1 MRRMAETKEV
11 IIITSKTCTRC
22 PVVKRRLKEI
32 CRERGVEMVVVDLEQ
47 LPVDLETDLAMEGI
61 IVMSLPCVVI
71 CSAGTI
77 INVDASQPGDAW
89 VAEIGEIIGGSKE

>member
-1 MRRMAETKEV
+1 MAETKEV

-32 CRERGVEMVVVDLEQ
+32 CGERGIKLEIVDLEQ

-61 IVMSLPCVVI
+61 MVISLPCVIVH
-71 CSAGTI
+71 SAEKLV
-77 INVDASQPGDAW
+77 NVDASQPGDAW
-89 VAEIGEIIGGSKE
+89 VAEIERLTGGSKE